1 MNPLGQK
8 KYGSRE
14 RAVNQT
20 NKPKLPKRVSYIILT
35 LKAHI

>member
-20 NKPKLPKRVSYIILT
+20 NKPKLPIRVSYIIIT

>member
-20 NKPKLPKRVSYIILT
+20 NKPKLPIRVSYITLT